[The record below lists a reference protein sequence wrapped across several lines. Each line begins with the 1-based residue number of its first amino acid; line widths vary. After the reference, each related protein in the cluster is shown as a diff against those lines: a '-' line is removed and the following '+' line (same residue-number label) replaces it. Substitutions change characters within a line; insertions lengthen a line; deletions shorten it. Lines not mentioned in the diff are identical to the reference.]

1 MAATT
6 ASNLEIAKLAN
17 THARADFATWL
28 MMAKLGS
35 ADALPQEAQTFHAG
49 YVKLLNRAGR
59 GQEDAAETTIQMI
72 YQSYYT
78 KMGGTGTPPRI
89 QPAPRTSVPSQPQTP
104 TDNVTPFRRIKPS
117 TPPSANA
124 APPKSTLPVALIFL
138 GLIAVAVLLHYI
150 KL

>member
-35 ADALPQEAQTFHAG
+35 TDALPQEAQTFHAG
-49 YVKLLNRAGR
+49 YVRLLERAGST
-59 GQEDAAETTIQMI
+59 QEDAAETTIQLV

-78 KMGGTGTPPRI
+78 KMGGTGAPPRI
-89 QPAPRTSVPSQPQTP
+89 QPAPKTSAPSQSQTP

-117 TPPSANA
+117 PPPPANA
-124 APPKSTLPVALIFL
+124 AKPRSKLPVALIFL
-138 GLIAVAVLLHYI
+138 GLVAVAVLFHYL
-150 KL
+150 KF